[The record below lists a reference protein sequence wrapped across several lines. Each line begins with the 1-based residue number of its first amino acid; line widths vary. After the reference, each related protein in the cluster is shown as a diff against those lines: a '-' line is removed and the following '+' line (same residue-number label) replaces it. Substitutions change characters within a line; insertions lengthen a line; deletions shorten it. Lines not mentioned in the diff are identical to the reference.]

1 MPELAAGGA
10 VAACDALREALL
22 KPLAGEE
29 LSRDEA
35 VALLATPELTAA
47 LLATASAL
55 RDRAWGRTVTFSPK
69 VFLPITNLC
78 RDRCTY
84 CTFRKDP
91 DDPDAWTMTPDEIAA
106 WSARGRTLG
115 CKEALMCLGD
125 KPEVAFPAYRTT
137 LAGLGHRTTAA
148 YVYHACAIAL
158 DCGLLPHTNA
168 GLLSRDEMAHLK
180 EVNVSRGDT
189 FSSMR
194 PRLTFTSLRCAISSR
209 ERRPALVC
217 GRRPQSSAMAHAWYT
232 YAAVVRC
239 PSP

>member
-1 MPELAAGGA
+1 MPELASGGA
-10 VAACDALREALL
+10 VAARDALREALL

-35 VALLATPELTAA
+35 VALLATPELTTP

-69 VFLPITNLC
+69 VFLPVTNLC

-106 WSARGRTLG
+106 WSRRGGELG

-125 KPEVAFPAYRTT
+125 KPELAFKEYRET
-137 LAGLGHRTTAA
+137 LRSLGA
-148 YVYHACAIAL
+148 
-158 DCGLLPHTNA
+158 
-168 GLLSRDEMAHLK
+168 
-180 EVNVSRGDT
+180 
-189 FSSMR
+189 SS
-194 PRLTFTSLRCAISSR
+194 TI
-209 ERRPALVC
+209 E
-217 GRRPQSSAMAHAWYT
+217 
-232 YAAVVRC
+232 
-239 PSP
+239 